1 MKTNFVLFRDP
12 PSDVD
17 PKNTIFDISKD
28 KILTLD
34 SVYDITRDAYFH
46 ITHLP
51 KAGMLSM
58 GNKFFRY
65 EARRE
70 GFNLLDYMRTYA
82 VCKTP
87 PTESAPV
94 CRPIRYPGSRIA
106 HYFQVN
112 NFVFVMRKSTDMS
125 FNEIFALPFHERA
138 KLCNL
143 RLEINELIPTITR
156 DDTVDLPPI
165 SLSSPQPIPTKVTYS
180 MHDHGYVNLMLQ
192 TSVYPKAKKIQT
204 FLQRTAFKRRCI
216 RRKALLAACMA
227 SHDRLGSQSS
237 SAFARLMDSG
247 IMSSVIA
254 PMLLP
259 PRKKM
264 RV

>member
-1 MKTNFVLFRDP
+1 MKTNFVLFRSLP
-12 PSDVD
+12 THVEH
-17 PKNTIFDISKD
+17 KNTILDISTD

-34 SVYDITRDAYFH
+34 SVYDITRSAYFH

-51 KAGMLSM
+51 KAGMLSL

-70 GFNLLDYMRTYA
+70 GFDLLHFMRTYA
-82 VCKTP
+82 VCKTQ
-87 PTESAPV
+87 PTEPVPV
-94 CRPIRYPGSRIA
+94 CRPFRHPGTRIV
-106 HYFQVN
+106 HHFQVN

-125 FNEIFALPFHERA
+125 FSDIFALPFHERA
-138 KLCNL
+138 KLCNM
-143 RLEINELIPTITR
+143 RLEIYELIPKITR

-165 SLSSPQPIPTKVTYS
+165 SLSKPQPIPTKVTYS
-180 MHDHGYVNLMLQ
+180 IHDHGYVNLILQ
-192 TSVYPKAKKIQT
+192 TSVYHKAKKIQT
-204 FLQRTAFKRRCI
+204 FMQRAVFKRRCI
-216 RRKALLAACMA
+216 RRKVLLATCMA
-227 SHDRLGSQSS
+227 SHDRLGSKSS
-237 SAFARLMDSG
+237 SAFARLMDTG